1 MKNNYISK
9 LILLVSFTSVFHFFS
24 KGEITDSLKTI
35 EMNTVVVSANKT
47 DKPLFELT
55 VPAKIITKQE
65 IKNSG
70 FSRLDEIINEQIG
83 IVTVPGYGG
92 SEGVQIQ
99 GIDPDY
105 ILILVDG
112 LPVIG
117 RVAGILDLSR
127 ISLANVERVEII
139 KGASSALYGSEA
151 LGGVINIIT
160 ESAEQN
166 KLGSNA
172 YYQFGSFNTHDVL
185 ANIRY
190 KIKNFYVHGNINSY
204 STDGFDLIEGDD
216 QKTVEAFNNLT
227 GSVGLGYDFKY
238 LGKIDLGYKRFSEN
252 RDGTVFITSP
262 GNESQANTSENNF
275 SIKYRNYLSRKLSVN
290 IDFYHSAYENVEE
303 KIDLNNILLKN
314 NFLQSLKRADIRFKY
329 KTLKNSYVT
338 IGLGQDTE
346 TMERTNIISNPEHES
361 KFTYVQY
368 DWKTNNK
375 LNIVSGL
382 RFDSHKN
389 YNSQLSPKISAKY
402 SYSDNFFIKGSFGYG
417 YKTPDFRQL
426 YLNFVNSSSG
436 YIVLGTKVIEDAILE
451 LKETDQLFFY
461 EELFDTNL
469 LSESSNSLNLGFQ
482 YYINPNLPVEL
493 NLFRN
498 NINNLIESNI
508 VGRKMNGQ
516 TIYSYSNLNK
526 VGTQGLEIQAS
537 WLPIKNISVKG
548 GYQILYAKD
557 KSAVDDF
564 RSELVYARDPVTRQ
578 SFLLKP
584 SDYYGLYGRSRHQLN
599 LNLNYYL
606 NESKDNFNLRINYRG
621 KFGLRDTNNNAFL
634 DKYDKFISGHFIS
647 NLSYNKKITKNL
659 SIQFF
664 VRNIMG
670 YKDVE
675 NLLNNPGR
683 RYSLKFIFNN

>member
-9 LILLVSFTSVFHFFS
+9 LILLVSFTSVFNFFS

-262 GNESQANTSENNF
+262 GNESQANTSESNF

-338 IGLGQDTE
+338 IGFGQDIE
-346 TMERTNIISNPEHES
+346 TMERTNIISSPEHES

-469 LSESSNSLNLGFQ
+469 LSESSNSINLGFQ

-564 RSELVYARDPVTRQ
+564 RSELVYARDPISRQ